1 MEFYK
6 QLAMQLGLT
15 LFFGGISFCIGAY
28 IRYHVDKR
36 RGKL

>member
-15 LFFGGISFCIGAY
+15 LFFGGISFCVGAC
-28 IRYHVDKR
+28 IRYYVDKR
-36 RGKL
+36 SGKL